1 MKDQRVWKKGSTD
14 IEYQVGRNQ
23 ARQWGENRR
32 KKKLLSLVPG
42 QVLGCYKLAWIYSS
56 LFELSI
62 PLAKDFS
69 FVFVFLT
76 EHRKKI
82 FFIFNPD
89 IRKFVLT
96 FPPESQPTRQTC
108 DRELD
113 AMTSFQATPQANHL
127 LVNSGVN
134 RWSFGQFSEV
144 TKSDPFHTRSVSRSF
159 SSGEEVGRMVV
170 IKMIGCMKKEH
181 VTWLSFSKRG
191 LHNLFVKRM

>member
-1 MKDQRVWKKGSTD
+1 M
-14 IEYQVGRNQ
+14 
-23 ARQWGENRR
+23 
-32 KKKLLSLVPG
+32 
-42 QVLGCYKLAWIYSS
+42 YSS

-62 PLAKDFS
+62 PRTEDFN
-69 FVFVFLT
+69 FVFVFPT
-76 EHRKKI
+76 KHRKKI
-82 FFIFNPD
+82 FFIFNPE

-113 AMTSFQATPQANHL
+113 AMTSLQDTPQTNHL

-134 RWSFGQFSEV
+134 RWSFGPFSEV
-144 TKSDPFHTRSVSRSF
+144 TLSDPSHTRSVSRSC
-159 SSGEEVGRMVV
+159 SSGEEVGRMAV
-170 IKMIGCMKKEH
+170 INMIGCMKKEH